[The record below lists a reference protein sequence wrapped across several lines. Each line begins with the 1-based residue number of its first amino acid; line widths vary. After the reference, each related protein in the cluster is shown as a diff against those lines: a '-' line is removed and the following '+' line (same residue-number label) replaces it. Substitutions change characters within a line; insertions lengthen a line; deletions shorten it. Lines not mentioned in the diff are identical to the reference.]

1 MPAPVVAGVAKAVTP
16 RPAPDLDRAHDPG
29 FDAAGARAAV
39 LVPSDAEV
47 SIAAPV
53 RAPGGGRLLV
63 GTASWTDPT
72 ITTGE
77 IFYPRGVS
85 TPEERLRFYA
95 SRFPVVEV
103 DSTYYA
109 LPSRRVAELWAER
122 TPDDFVFNVKAHA
135 LMTGQP
141 TETARLPREIREAL
155 PKAVAEK
162 QRLYAKDLP
171 EELRREVWTAFLDA
185 LSPLRDAG
193 KLGAVLLQYP
203 RWFLPTPENKETIL
217 EAKAMLGGVQ
227 GAVELRNETW
237 FGEDRRQTF
246 RTLDFLAEHEIPYV
260 MVDGPQGLASS
271 VPPVDAVTSP
281 RLAMLRL
288 HGRRAKT
295 WEAGGV
301 PTVERYR
308 YLYDAGE
315 LAEWV
320 PKIGEAAK
328 QAQAVTVLFNNCYGN
343 YGTTNALE
351 FTAML
356 EGRAQGG

>member
-1 MPAPVVAGVAKAVTP
+1 VADAIAP
-16 RPAPDLDRAHDPG
+16 RPAPDLDAAHDPG
-29 FDAAGARAAV
+29 FAAAGARAAV
-39 LVPSDAEV
+39 LVPSDAELAV
-47 SIAAPV
+47 AAPV
-53 RAPGGGRLLV
+53 RLAGAGRVLV

-72 ITTGE
+72 ITAGE
-77 IFYPRGVS
+77 IFYPRGVK
-85 TPEERLRFYA
+85 TPEQRLRYYA

-109 LPSRRVAELWAER
+109 LPARRVAELWAER
-122 TPDDFVFNVKAHA
+122 TPDDFVFHVKAHA

-141 TETARLPREIREAL
+141 TETDRLPRELREAL
-155 PKAVAEK
+155 PRSLADRKRV
-162 QRLYAKDLP
+162 YAKDLP
-171 EELRREVWTAFLDA
+171 DELRRAVWEAFLDA
-185 LSPLRDAG
+185 LTPLRDAG

-203 RWFLPTPENKETIL
+203 RWFLPTPESKDAIL
-217 EAKAMLGGVQ
+217 RARERLGGVQ
-227 GAVELRNETW
+227 SAVELRNETW
-237 FGEDRRQTF
+237 FGEDRKQTF

-281 RLAMLRL
+281 RLAMVRL

-295 WEAGGV
+295 WEAAGV

-328 QAQAVTVLFNNCYGN
+328 QAQVVTVLFNNCYGN

-356 EGRAQGG
+356 EDRAAR

>member
-1 MPAPVVAGVAKAVTP
+1 MAKSVTP
-16 RPAPDLDRAHDPG
+16 RAAPDLDRAHDPG

-39 LVPSDAEV
+39 IVPADAEV
-47 SIAAPV
+47 AMAAPV
-53 RAPGGGRLLV
+53 RPPGGGRLLV

-72 ITTGE
+72 ITTGDV
-77 IFYPRGVS
+77 FYPRGVN
-85 TPEERLRFYA
+85 TPEERLRYYA

-103 DSTYYA
+103 DSSYYA
-109 LPSRRVAELWAER
+109 LPARRVAELWAER

-155 PKAVAEK
+155 PAALAEK
-162 QRLYAKDLP
+162 KRLYAKDLP
-171 EELRREVWTAFLDA
+171 EALLREVWGAFLDA
-185 LSPLRDAG
+185 LSPLREAG

-203 RWFLPTPENKETIL
+203 RWFLPTPENKEAIL
-217 EAKAMLGGVQ
+217 RAKELLGGVQ

-237 FGEDRRQTF
+237 FGEDKRQTF

-315 LAEWV
+315 LADWV
-320 PKIGEAAK
+320 PRIGEAAK
-328 QAQAVTVLFNNCYGN
+328 QAQVVTVLFNNCYGN

-356 EGRAQGG
+356 EGRAPGA